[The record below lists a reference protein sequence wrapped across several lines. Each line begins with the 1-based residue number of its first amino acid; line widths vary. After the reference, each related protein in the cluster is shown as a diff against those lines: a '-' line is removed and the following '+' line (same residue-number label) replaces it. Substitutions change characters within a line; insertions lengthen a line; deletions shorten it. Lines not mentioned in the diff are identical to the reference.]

1 MTLKYGPVYLEHIF
15 LGRDFASQV
24 RRLYIITM
32 LLAII
37 SYDKHFHGNILLSA
51 GDCQLRHS
59 TTVYLNDAPN
69 VFVSC
74 RVIFLSL
81 LSCKKSLFPLLR
93 TFPASLSAWK
103 TKKVSTSHKWKID
116 KIKNIYSS
124 NYEKKIICS
133 IFQPTHG

>member
-1 MTLKYGPVYLEHIF
+1 MAYATAYQDVMTLKYGPVYLEHIF

-24 RRLYIITM
+24 RRLYIITI

-81 LSCKKSLFPLLR
+81 LSCKRNLYPLLH
-93 TFPASLSAWK
+93 TYPASLSAWK
-103 TKKVSTSHKWKID
+103 TKTMKSHKWNTD
-116 KIKNIYSS
+116 KTNIHSS
-124 NYEKKIICS
+124 NYEEK
-133 IFQPTHG
+133 Q

>member
-1 MTLKYGPVYLEHIF
+1 MALKYCPLYLEHIF
-15 LGRDFASQV
+15 LGCDFASQV
-24 RRLYIITM
+24 RRLYFITM

-103 TKKVSTSHKWKID
+103 TKKGKYVSQMED
-116 KIKNIYSS
+116 R
-124 NYEKKIICS
+124 
-133 IFQPTHG
+133 